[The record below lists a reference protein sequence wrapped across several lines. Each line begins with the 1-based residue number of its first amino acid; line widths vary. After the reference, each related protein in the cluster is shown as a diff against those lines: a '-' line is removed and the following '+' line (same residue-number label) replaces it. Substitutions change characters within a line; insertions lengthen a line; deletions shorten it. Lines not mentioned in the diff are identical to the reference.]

1 MVIFEYVT
9 EPRSDSDSVVR
20 VFLRAERGVGNG
32 GGRKGDVVFW
42 EGDV

>member
-9 EPRSDSDSVVR
+9 KPRSDSDSVVR
-20 VFLRAERGVGNG
+20 VFLRAEWGAGNG

-42 EGDV
+42 EGGV

>member
-20 VFLRAERGVGNG
+20 VILRAEGGVGNG
-32 GGRKGDVVFW
+32 HGRKGDVVF
-42 EGDV
+42 